1 MADKA
6 TMNLNLA
13 AAEMEALKELAV
25 AKEMSKT
32 AVIRQALRLYQYVD
46 SRQRSGYEMAWKDK
60 KTGKYEGTVLVGCG
74 VVE

>member
-6 TMNLNLA
+6 TMTLNLA

-32 AVIRQALRLYQYVD
+32 AVIRQALRLYQYVA
-46 SRQRSGYEMAWKDK
+46 SRQSSGYEMAWKDR
-60 KTGKYEGTVLVGCG
+60 KTGTYHGTILVGCSAA
-74 VVE
+74 E